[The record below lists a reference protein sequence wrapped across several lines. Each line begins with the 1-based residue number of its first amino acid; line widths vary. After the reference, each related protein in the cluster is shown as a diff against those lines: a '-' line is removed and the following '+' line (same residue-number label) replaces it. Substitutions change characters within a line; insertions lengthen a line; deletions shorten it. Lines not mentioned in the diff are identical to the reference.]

1 MADLTLRSVKGS
13 PLTNAELDGNFEYF
27 TGSHAVTGS
36 LIVTEDLI
44 VSGSIIGNISGS
56 VLVTTNDGVQ
66 ITGSLIVSGSE
77 TFTNIGPMKTG
88 AIGNVSLQS
97 SMAQGLNTT
106 AVAPF
111 SHAEGIG
118 VIAQGAYS
126 HAEGFGTITSA
137 SFQHAQGIYN
147 IASPVTG
154 AFIVGN
160 GDISA
165 RSNLIFAA
173 GNQVEITG
181 SLVVTGGITGTVTT
195 ASYATVAQTLLG
207 SVVSASFA
215 TTASYINP
223 TFISASAA
231 ASGFGSGGGSSIATG
246 SFATTG
252 SNIFRGTQTISG
264 STLISG
270 SISHFGSLRTGDN
283 ANNLAINNSLAQGSF
298 TSASGQYSHA
308 EGESTVAS
316 GYASHTEGYF
326 TNARDFAT
334 HAEGYY
340 TNAGL
345 TAWDTNGTFNG
356 LTQLPSFIGNITS
369 SFAPG
374 TPVVL
379 GTSYL
384 VVSRSFFQSNLTQV
398 QYVSQSN
405 LNQSAGV
412 PLALIDSTVYPNQT
426 LRTGQNSHAEGESTL
441 AVFGHAEG
449 ISTTAVFGH
458 AEGVGT
464 LSTGYGSHAEGLGT
478 IARGDYQH
486 VGGLYN
492 TEDSSSLLV
501 IGNGSDPNFGGTRSD
516 AFKVR
521 MSGSIV
527 LPTTQSAAPS
537 WTGTNGE
544 MVFATV
550 TGNHFFYVWMSGAWR
565 SGSLS

>member
-195 ASYATVAQTLLG
+195 ASYI
-207 SVVSASFA
+207 S
-215 TTASYINP
+215 P

-231 ASGFGSGGGSSIATG
+231 ASGFGSGGGSSTIDTG

-252 SNIFRGTQTISG
+252 SNAFRGTQTISG

-356 LTQLPSFIGNITS
+356 LTQLPSSIGNITS
-369 SFAPG
+369 LFAPG

-384 VVSRSFFQSNLTQV
+384 VVSRSFFQANLTQV

-565 SGSLS
+565 SGSLA